1 MGPAVI
7 VESQTT
13 TTLASHH
20 VAIMQADGA
29 LLVHR
34 RDQGGAQ

>member
-34 RDQGGAQ
+34 RGQGGAQ